1 MSTQTAAGSGGGTQ
15 TPSSPQPIS
24 LFRDV
29 QGRVRTCRPARTDR
43 ESEDPAAR
51 EWHIVLGED

>member
-1 MSTQTAAGSGGGTQ
+1 MSTQTAAGTGGAQ
-15 TPSSPQPIS
+15 TPASPQPIS
-24 LFRDV
+24 LFRDI

-43 ESEDPAAR
+43 ECEDPAAQ